1 MVDKT
6 IKVNDEYKQVQS
18 TPLEDYAIIGDT
30 HTVALVG
37 RNGSIDWLCLP
48 RFDSDA
54 CFAKLLG
61 TEENGFW
68 RLAPVEEVSSVERFY
83 QDDTLVLVT
92 EYVTESGRVRVT
104 DFMPIRSHQASIIRV
119 VNGLSGTVRMR
130 CEVVVRF
137 GYGRI
142 VPWMRREGDHLH
154 GFAGPDSICLFA
166 TVELEGQNY
175 RTFSEFDIT
184 EGDEASFSL
193 SWQEA
198 SSRRHCGVDVKS
210 QLQETLRW
218 WGNWSG
224 RSTYSGPFRKSVVRS
239 LVTLKALTYEP
250 SGGIVAAATTS
261 LPEALGGGRN
271 WDYRYCWLRDA
282 SFTLLAFLQCGYVS
296 EATKWRDWL
305 MRAVAGQPAQLQI
318 MYGPDGERR
327 LTEIEIDWLA
337 GYEGSKPVRIGNAA
351 SAQVQLDVFGEVG
364 SALHHA
370 REIASKPDDNEW
382 DLQVALVSHVEDH
395 WREPDDGIWEVR
407 STPRHFVHSKIMAWV
422 ALDRAIKSALEFG
435 LSAPTKKW
443 EATRDEIRRDI
454 IANGVD
460 FDRSCLTR
468 SYGSKELDASLLLA
482 GSFGFLDRSDPL
494 FIGTVKAI
502 KEDLMSEGFL
512 LRYRTDDVGNADGLS
527 GGEGAFLACS
537 FWLVEAQAE
546 IGEIEEAKDLFA
558 RLVGLSND
566 VGLLS
571 EEYDTKR
578 GRLVGNFPQAFSHVG
593 LINASIALDRAI
605 DEAELR

>member
-1 MVDKT
+1 MTDGASKIDDKS
-6 IKVNDEYKQVQS
+6 QQSQS

-68 RLAPVEEVSSVERFY
+68 QLAPVDGEGSVERFY

-92 EYVTESGRVRVT
+92 EYATESGRVRVT
-104 DFMPIRSHQASIIRV
+104 DFMPIRSHQASIVRIV
-119 VNGLSGTVRMR
+119 TGLTGTIRMR
-130 CEVVVRF
+130 CEIVVRF
-137 GYGRI
+137 GYGTI
-142 VPWMRREGDHLH
+142 VPWMRKEGDHLH

-175 RTFSEFDIT
+175 RTIGEFDVAA
-184 EGDEASFSL
+184 GDEVSFVL
-193 SWQEA
+193 SWQDAA
-198 SSRRHCGVDVKS
+198 SQRRCTVDVKD
-210 QLQETLRW
+210 QLQNTLRW

-224 RSTYSGPFRKSVVRS
+224 KCTYNGPFRQSVVRS
-239 LVTLKALTYEP
+239 LITLKALTYAP

-282 SFTLLAFLQCGYVS
+282 SFTLLAFLQCGYMS
-296 EATKWRDWL
+296 EAAKWCEWL

-318 MYGPDGERR
+318 MYGSAGERR
-327 LTEIEIDWLA
+327 LTEIEIEWLA

-370 REIASKPDDNEW
+370 REIASKPDANEW

-395 WREPDDGIWEVR
+395 WREPDEGIWEVR
-407 STPRHFVHSKIMAWV
+407 STPRHFVHSKVMAWV
-422 ALDRAIKSALEFG
+422 ALDRAIKSALQFG
-435 LSAPTKKW
+435 LSAPTEKW
-443 EATRDEIRRDI
+443 EKTRDEIRQDI
-454 IANGVD
+454 LANGVD
-460 FDRSCLTR
+460 HERGCLTR
-468 SYGSKELDASLLLA
+468 SYDSKELDASLLLA
-482 GSFGFLDRSDPL
+482 GSFGFLERSDPL
-494 FIGTVKAI
+494 FIGTVAAI
-502 KEDLMSEGFL
+502 KADLMSDGFL
-512 LRYRTDDVGNADGLS
+512 LRYRTDDVGHADGLT
-527 GGEGAFLACS
+527 GVEGAFLACS

-546 IGEIEEAKDLFA
+546 IGEIDAAKELFA
-558 RLVGLSND
+558 RLVAVSND

-593 LINASIALDRAI
+593 LINASIALDRAVKK
-605 DEAELR
+605 AK